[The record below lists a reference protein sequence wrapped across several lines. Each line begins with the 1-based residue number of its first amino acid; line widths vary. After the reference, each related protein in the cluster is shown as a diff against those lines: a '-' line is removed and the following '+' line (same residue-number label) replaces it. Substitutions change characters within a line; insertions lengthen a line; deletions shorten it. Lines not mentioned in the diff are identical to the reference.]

1 MANLEPVIR
10 YQKYQLDE
18 KRRFIARLFA
28 EAEKV
33 YNHKARMLDEVKNE
47 RSFVDQSEDPR
58 VITGFLTYQNQMK
71 KRVALINVEIGR
83 IDARIGV
90 AQDDL
95 RESFTELKKF
105 EIIQRN
111 RLARMRRD
119 LERKEAQIFD
129 AIAIEGFHRARE
141 DAEAEE
147 RMQLELENAED

>member
-33 YNHKARMLDEVKNE
+33 YNHKARMLDEVKRE

-111 RLARMRRD
+111 RLARMRRE
-119 LERKEAQIFD
+119 LERKEAQVFD
-129 AIAIEGFHRARE
+129 AIAVEGFFRARE
-141 DAEAEE
+141 EAEAEE